1 MKKSSSIILL
11 IILLANSIHAMD
23 NSARNAISNYKAIL
37 ETEVDKSF
45 GPIVDFSKYQI
56 QTNLVI
62 ERKFVTIHNKK
73 ITKNLHYPL
82 FKEIQM

>member
-23 NSARNAISNYKAIL
+23 NSAKKAISNYKAIL

-45 GPIVDFSKYQI
+45 GPIVDF
-56 QTNLVI
+56 
-62 ERKFVTIHNKK
+62 
-73 ITKNLHYPL
+73 
-82 FKEIQM
+82 